1 MNTLAYHTHPRIS
14 LRAGIARRWPVLLLG
29 ALGALALSSCTGGAV
44 APQLGWS
51 GPQVDD
57 TAVYIGT
64 RNGEFVAIPH
74 TRFLNSDSIS
84 IKEKDLLSPEICE
97 GVTPPAAQ
105 RDRTCVLWRFPA
117 EKKEKE
123 VTATYSDGVLRGNRL
138 YVALNRV
145 EDTSKRNSKA
155 TGYVYALNTKDGAEI
170 WDAPFR
176 TAGQIFGSPA
186 VEGDRAYVAD
196 DKGIVYAFETKT
208 GERLWE
214 RQVSDQKFWSTPTV
228 DDGVLYIGGMDKR
241 LYALKA
247 ESGDDAWPAPFQAD
261 GAIASQPLVA
271 GDLVYVGAFDRTVYS
286 VNRKTG
292 KEQKPFSADQWIWND
307 AVAKGDAIYVA
318 SLSGTIYALRASDL
332 TPLWQYPPQGSEAFT
347 GPIRS
352 TLLISGDDLFAAT
365 RKGHILALALK
376 DGSPNRRRDP
386 ADLDAQVLS
395 SLSISGSK
403 LYVSDTEQ
411 RLHQIEVRQ

>member
-1 MNTLAYHTHPRIS
+1 MANHIHHTHS
-14 LRAGIARRWPVLLLG
+14 LRAGIVRRWPVLLLG
-29 ALGALALSSCTGGAV
+29 VLAALMLSSCTGGAV

-64 RNGEFVAIPH
+64 RNGEFVAIPN
-74 TRFLNSDSIS
+74 TRFLKADSIS
-84 IKEKDLLSPEICE
+84 IKEKDLFIPADCE
-97 GVTPPAAQ
+97 GLLPSAL

-123 VTATYSDGVLRGNRL
+123 VTATYSDGVLRDGRL

-145 EDTSKRNSKA
+145 ADTSKRNSKA
-155 TGYVYALNTKDGAEI
+155 TGFVYALNAKDGAEI
-170 WDAPFR
+170 WDFP

-186 VEGDRAYVAD
+186 VQGDRVYVAD
-196 DKGIVYAFETKT
+196 DKGIVYAFETPT
-208 GERLWE
+208 GERVWE
-214 RQVSDQKFWSTPTV
+214 RQVSHQKFWSTPTV
-228 DDGVLYIGGMDKR
+228 ADGVVYIGGMDKR
-241 LYALKA
+241 LYALDSA
-247 ESGDDAWPAPFQAD
+247 TGSPVWPAPFQAD
-261 GAIASQPLVA
+261 GAIASKPLVA
-271 GDLVYVGAFDRTVYS
+271 GDMIYVGAFDRTVHA
-286 VNRKTG
+286 VDRATG
-292 KEQKPFSADQWIWND
+292 KERASFSADQWVWND
-307 AVAKGDAIYVA
+307 AVVKGEAIYVA

-332 TPLWQYPPQGSEAFT
+332 TELWRFPTKGTEALT

-376 DGSPNRRRDP
+376 DGAPDRRRDP

-403 LYVSDTEQ
+403 LYVSDMDQ